1 MLESPTGTGKTMS
14 LLCASL
20 AWLTDMRSQGSKYN
34 HVKIYYCSRTHTQLT
49 QVVQQLKRTAYQPK
63 IVVLGS
69 RDQSCVN

>member
-49 QVVQQLKRTAYQPK
+49 QVV
-63 IVVLGS
+63 
-69 RDQSCVN
+69 